1 MPDLKLVIGTKNL
14 SSWSLRPWF
23 FLRQNGIPFSELVIE
38 LDRPETQAEILRYSP
53 SGRVPALIDQD
64 LTVWESLA
72 ICEHL
77 AERLGIADA
86 WPSDPAARAMARSVA
101 AEMHSGYAALRRE
114 MSFEATRRPEAV
126 ALSPEAS
133 ADVMRIRE
141 IWREARSRFGEGN
154 GEWLFG
160 RFGIADAMFA
170 PVALRFYGYAVPLD
184 GPEQQYLWQLISSA
198 VMREW
203 IGGAFLDLA
212 VQKPRES
219 TSVPATSA
227 ATASSNRKQEPAEPA
242 ARPAAT
248 APSPA
253 PVAAA
258 SSPGNGRTPPSL
270 GTPTKTSAKEQPAIT
285 VKSYILP
292 P

>member
-23 FLRQNGIPFSELVIE
+23 FLRQNGIPFSELLID
-38 LDRPETQAEILRYSP
+38 LDRPETQSEILRYSP

-114 MSFEATRRPEAV
+114 MSFEATRRPEPV
-126 ALSPEAS
+126 SLSAEAS
-133 ADVMRIRE
+133 ADVARIRE

-170 PVALRFYGYAVPLD
+170 PVALRFYGYAIPLD

-219 TSVPATSA
+219 TPAAAPAPAPTS
-227 ATASSNRKQEPAEPA
+227 SPKQEAEPA
-242 ARPAAT
+242 ARSVAAPTPPPAVT
-248 APSPA
+248 APA
-253 PVAAA
+253 
-258 SSPGNGRTPPSL
+258 GNGRTAPSL
-270 GTPTKTSAKEQPAIT
+270 GTPGKTSAKEQPAIT